1 MPKQFYD
8 VATYAARDSVGY
20 LIRRLTTIITSRLE
34 TAFAGQQFTLT
45 QWSVL
50 MHLRDGLA
58 STASDLCGAFQHDS
72 GALTRVLDQLE
83 ARGLI
88 ERERS
93 LQDRRVVKLALTP
106 AGHGAIAALLPTVVE
121 HMNEALAPL
130 SQAEFEQFRG
140 TLMKVLDHLH
150 PDALARTAPAAQQP
164 APSVRASRVT
174 TPRKTNARP
183 RMPVRKRT
191 RS

>member
-34 TAFAGQQFTLT
+34 TAFASQQFTLT

-58 STASDLCGAFQHDS
+58 TTASDLCCAFQHDS

-83 ARGLI
+83 SRGLI
-88 ERERS
+88 VRQRS
-93 LQDRRVVKLALTP
+93 RQDRRVVELALTP
-106 AGHGAIAALLPTVVE
+106 SGHEAIATLLPTVVE

-130 SQAEFEQFRG
+130 SRTEFEQFRG
-140 TLMKVLDHLH
+140 TLWKVLEHLN
-150 PDALARTAPAAQQP
+150 PDALARPAPATQAARTARMHP
-164 APSVRASRVT
+164 AAAPRNSSSRT
-174 TPRKTNARP
+174 RT
-183 RMPVRKRT
+183 PVRKRVK
-191 RS
+191 S

>member
-20 LIRRLTTIITSRLE
+20 LIRRLTTLITGRLE
-34 TAFAGQQFTLT
+34 TAFASQQFTLT

-50 MHLRDGLA
+50 VHLRDGLA
-58 STASDLCGAFQHDS
+58 STASDLCCAFQHDS

-88 ERERS
+88 VRQRS
-93 LQDRRVVKLALTP
+93 RQDRRVVELALTP
-106 AGHGAIAALLPTVVE
+106 SGHKAIATLLPTVVE

-140 TLMKVLDHLH
+140 TLLKVLEHLR
-150 PDALARTAPAAQQP
+150 PEALARTAPATQAATHVQTR
-164 APSVRASRVT
+164 RAVA
-174 TPRKTNARP
+174 PRKTGSRART
-183 RMPVRKRT
+183 PVRRRVK
-191 RS
+191 S